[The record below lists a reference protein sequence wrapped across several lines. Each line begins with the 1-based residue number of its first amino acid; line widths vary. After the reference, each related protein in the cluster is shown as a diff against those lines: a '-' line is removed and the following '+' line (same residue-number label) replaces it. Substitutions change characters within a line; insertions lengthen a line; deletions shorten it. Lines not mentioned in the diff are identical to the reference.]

1 MHNDQEELPVIKRG
15 EYHLLEQ
22 YKFLVIMEDI
32 WFGMSSSSAAKLTA
46 DQLQYVQSLFG
57 VTVKS

>member
-1 MHNDQEELPVIKRG
+1 MHYYQEELAVIKRG

-32 WFGMSSSSAAKLTA
+32 WFAMSPERRQGNLVCHPLL
-46 DQLQYVQSLFG
+46 LQN
-57 VTVKS
+57 